1 MGALGSFGLMFN
13 DFLTNLGAG
22 TSAVTIVNGSFFSA
36 LSFAS
41 LFSSTLFKQF
51 SMRSVAIFGSVVY
64 FLGSLMTVFATSVEH
79 LIVSFGV
86 LQGRLSSQLYE
97 KIVHFEII

>member
-1 MGALGSFGLMFN
+1 MFN

-22 TSAVTIVNGSFFSA
+22 TSAVTIVNGAFFSA

-41 LFSSTLFKQF
+41 LFSSTLFRQF
-51 SMRSVAIFGSVVY
+51 SMRSVGVFGGLV
-64 FLGSLMTVFATSVEH
+64 FFAGSLMTIFVTSVEH

-86 LQGRLSSQLYE
+86 LQGKLNLHG
-97 KIVHFEII
+97 I